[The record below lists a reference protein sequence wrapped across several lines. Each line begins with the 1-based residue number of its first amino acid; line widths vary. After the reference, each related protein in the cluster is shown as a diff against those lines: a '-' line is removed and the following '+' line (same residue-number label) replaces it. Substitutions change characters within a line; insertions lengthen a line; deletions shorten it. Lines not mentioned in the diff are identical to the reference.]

1 LKSYSFNSADCSN
14 FAKIMMHKKSNLI
27 LFLFAILLVFAA
39 CSDFSRVV
47 KGDNYELKLAKAEE
61 LFAQGSYNRA
71 LVLYE
76 QVYQR
81 FPKDEKGELAYF
93 QLGMTYFNMEDF
105 FSSSYYFTNFVE
117 RFRNSRRVEQAMFY
131 SAMSAVNNSPEP
143 SLDQAETVTAINE
156 LQLFI
161 SSFPNSPYVDSCNR
175 LMDDMRFKLEEKAIN
190 TVRLYDRMERYNAA
204 KTSAAAFIEEYP
216 SSKFKDEAAFI
227 QLHNAFQ
234 LANKSVFSKKRDR
247 LEKVVAIYDEH
258 RDAFQLGRNMARA
271 MAMVEEATRELDAV
285 EEQVIF
291 EELSSTYNKAQQAST
306 AKKIEYLEETLRLYY
321 TFVQRFPSSSLLGRA
336 EEIYIRAERERS
348 NTYSY

>member
-1 LKSYSFNSADCSN
+1 MKSYSFISSDCSN
-14 FAKIMMHKKSNLI
+14 FAKIMLYKKISFFLYFSA
-27 LFLFAILLVFAA
+27 LFLMLAA

-61 LFAQGSYNRA
+61 LFAQGSFNRS

-93 QLGMTYFNMEDF
+93 QLGMTYFYMEDF
-105 FSSSYYFTNFVE
+105 FSSSYYFSNFVE
-117 RFRNSRRVEQAMFY
+117 RFRNSKRVEQAMFY
-131 SAMSAVNNSPEP
+131 SAMSAVNNSPDP
-143 SLDQAETVTAINE
+143 SLDQEETVTAINE

-175 LMDDMRFKLEEKAIN
+175 LMDDMRFKLEEKAMN
-190 TVRLYDRMERYNAA
+190 VVRLYDRMERYNAA
-204 KTSAAAFIEEYP
+204 QTSAAAFIEEYP
-216 SSKFKDEAAFI
+216 SSKFKSEAAFI
-227 QLHNAFQ
+227 QMQNAYQ
-234 LANKSVFSKKRDR
+234 LAMKSVFSKKRDR
-247 LEKVVAIYDEH
+247 LEKVVAIYDQNRET
-258 RDAFQLGRNMARA
+258 FQVGRNMGKTLA
-271 MAMVEEATRELDAV
+271 MLEEATRELDAV

-291 EELSSTYNKAQQAST
+291 EELVSIYNKSQQASS
-306 AKKIEYLEETLRLYY
+306 AKKIEYLEDTLKLYY
-321 TFVQRFPSSSLLGRA
+321 TFVQRFPSSSFMGRA